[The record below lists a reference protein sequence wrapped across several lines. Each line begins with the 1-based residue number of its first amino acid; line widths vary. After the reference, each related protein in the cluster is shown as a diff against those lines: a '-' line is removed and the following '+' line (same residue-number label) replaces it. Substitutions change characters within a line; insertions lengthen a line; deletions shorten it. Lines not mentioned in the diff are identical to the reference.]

1 MKYIVL
7 SECIALGR
15 KLKVGEIVELDAK
28 IADTLGRLGRIEQ
41 HTGEVEVKPAVEEDR
56 EEKPVVTRKTRAK
69 KAK

>member
-15 KLKVGEIVELDAK
+15 KLKVGEIVELETEVADA
-28 IADTLGRLGRIEQ
+28 LSRLGRIEQ
-41 HTGEVEVKPAVEEDR
+41 HTGEVEVQPVVAEDR